1 MTKMPKVTFFDNIVP
16 FTTMKPKK
24 NNTGKDMCNVCRV
37 VVICRISQ
45 FCLSREVI
53 GGDWF
58 AKGRPSYNEQTLHI
72 YILLLFLQKWLC
84 RMFFLTNKHFT
95 KVRFYLCNTLNFS
108 TLWQR
113 YISQQV
119 REYRTRLAYIN
130 SCKIEENKGTQQYIQ

>member
-1 MTKMPKVTFFDNIVP
+1 MEMAMTKMPKVTFFDNIVP

-58 AKGRPSYNEQTLHI
+58 AKGRPSYNEQTLYI
-72 YILLLFLQKWLC
+72 YIYCFCFYRNGCVECLF
-84 RMFFLTNKHFT
+84 
-95 KVRFYLCNTLNFS
+95 
-108 TLWQR
+108 
-113 YISQQV
+113 
-119 REYRTRLAYIN
+119 
-130 SCKIEENKGTQQYIQ
+130 